1 MKKQIT
7 CKNAPAAIGPY
18 SQATLTNG
26 ILFISGQLP
35 LDVNTGEIPVGIA
48 AQTRQILENIK
59 AIITDAGGNMDNIV
73 RCGVFLQDMNDFAE
87 MNEVYKEYF
96 NDPAPARTTIEV
108 SRLPKDVPVEID
120 AFAII

>member
-1 MKKQIT
+1 MKKQIV
-7 CKNAPAAIGPY
+7 CKNAPPAVGPY

-26 ILFISGQLP
+26 MLFISGQLP
-35 LDVNTGEIPVGIA
+35 LDVRTGEMAVGIA

-59 AIITDAGGNMDNIV
+59 AIVTEAGGSMDNVV

-87 MNEVYKEYF
+87 MNEVYKEFF
-96 NDPAPARTTIEV
+96 NDPPPARTTVEV
-108 SRLPKDVPVEID
+108 CRLPKDAPIEID